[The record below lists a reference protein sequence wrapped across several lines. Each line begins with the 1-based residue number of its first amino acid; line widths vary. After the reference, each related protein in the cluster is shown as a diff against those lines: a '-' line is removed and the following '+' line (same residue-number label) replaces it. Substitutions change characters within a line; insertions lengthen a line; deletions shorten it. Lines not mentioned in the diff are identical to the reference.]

1 VVAVGTTFANAHA
14 CAGWSRAFSKADPLG
29 WNWAFLA
36 IEKLLLVY
44 FGSYLLIDLLLFL
57 YALRSFRKQSP
68 AEVPAERYAGET
80 LSIIVPG
87 YNEAVTIVPCLEQ
100 LMTLEY
106 ADYELIFVN
115 DGSKDA
121 TLEKVRGAFD
131 LVEVSGQEG
140 AEGAVESVLWEGA
153 EGAAGEG
160 SVRPIDTA
168 RIRSVQRSRDGRLTV
183 IDKENGGKADS
194 VNAGINCSRSRFVC
208 TVDADSILDPRAIQ
222 GVLAPMLR
230 NPENF
235 VSGGQLAAAND
246 VVLER
251 SRVVGS
257 RMPRNLWVLWQI
269 VEYIKSF
276 MISKVGLSRIDSLLV
291 MSGAFSVY
299 RREDLLAV
307 GGFLS
312 KQNRSPYLAQTIG
325 VGKHTVCE
333 DMEIVVRLWRYY
345 RDRGVQGKATFVPSP
360 VCWTEVP
367 ENGRSLFRQRARW
380 HLGLAETLKIHRD
393 MMFEPRY
400 GMTALFA
407 LPYSFFFELLSPLV
421 KVLALLF
428 LLASSLVGLLDGR
441 FVLLMGL
448 GVLLLAALF
457 TSTITVFIEA
467 WSQRQGEQSRDA
479 LRYRNFGDWVWLLLV
494 AIAGDFTYAFFKM
507 GAQLKGIVDFLRK
520 KSEWNKFERKGFAV
534 APAMASAMV
543 STEPVDARSE

>member
-1 VVAVGTTFANAHA
+1 MGCS
-14 CAGWSRAFSKADPLG
+14 CAPPKVDPLG

-44 FGSYLLIDLLLFL
+44 FGTYLLIDLLLFL
-57 YALRSFRKQSP
+57 YALRSFRKANA
-68 AEVPAERYAGET
+68 AELPAERYAGESI
-80 LSIIVPG
+80 SIIVPG

-100 LMTLEY
+100 LLTLEY
-106 ADYELIFVN
+106 AEYELIFVN

-131 LVEVSGQEG
+131 LVSVAGAGVSEG
-140 AEGAVESVLWEGA
+140 SALEDPAA
-153 EGAAGEG
+153 NGAASVGAMLD

-276 MISKVGLSRIDSLLV
+276 MISKIGLSRIDALLV

-312 KQNRSPYLAQTIG
+312 KQNRSPYLAETIG
-325 VGKHTVCE
+325 EGKHTVCE
-333 DMEIVVRLWRYY
+333 DMEIVVRLWRWY
-345 RDRGVQGKATFVPSP
+345 RDRGVRGKATFVPSP

-367 ENGRSLFRQRARW
+367 ENGRSLFRQRSRW
-380 HLGLAETLKIHRD
+380 HLGLAETLMIHRD

-407 LPYSFFFELLSPLV
+407 LPYSFFFELLSPVV

-428 LLASSLVGLLDGR
+428 LVASSLVGLLDGR

-479 LRYRNFGDWVWLLLV
+479 LRYRSFGDWVWLLLV

-507 GAQLKGIVDFLRK
+507 GAQLKGIVDFMRK

-534 APAMASAMV
+534 A
-543 STEPVDARSE
+543 ARSE